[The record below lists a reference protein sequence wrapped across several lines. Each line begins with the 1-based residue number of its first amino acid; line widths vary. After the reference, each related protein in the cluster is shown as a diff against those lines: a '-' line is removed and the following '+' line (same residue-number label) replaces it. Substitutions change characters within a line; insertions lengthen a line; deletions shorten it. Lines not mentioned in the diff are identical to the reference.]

1 MIDNDLQSRI
11 FKITMLNRLKV
22 QREVS
27 TLK

>member
-1 MIDNDLQSRI
+1 MINNDLQSRI